1 MSDTRVTAA
10 DRGEGFSFHF
20 DDVEVRSYPGE
31 SVAGALM
38 AAGISV
44 LRHTG
49 KAKGGQMHILRKP
62 FELFASFPVTA
73 RCPGCTRLNLRNS
86 G

>member
-1 MSDTRVTAA
+1 MM
-10 DRGEGFSFHF
+10 F
-20 DDVEVRSYPGE
+20 DDTVRKISGCGHRHGRNATEVSSNAEWRCDHCGK
-31 SVAGALM
+31 L
-38 AAGISV
+38 
-44 LRHTG
+44 LG

>member
-1 MSDTRVTAA
+1 MM
-10 DRGEGFSFHF
+10 F
-20 DDVEVRSYPGE
+20 DDTVRKVSGCGQCHGHHATE
-31 SVAGALM
+31 GSRNAEWRCDHCGKL
-38 AAGISV
+38 
-44 LRHTG
+44 LG

>member
-1 MSDTRVTAA
+1 MM
-10 DRGEGFSFHF
+10 F
-20 DDVEVRSYPGE
+20 DDTVRKVSGC
-31 SVAGALM
+31 GQ
-38 AAGISV
+38 
-44 LRHTG
+44 RHGHHATDVSSNAERRCDHCGKLLG

-62 FELFASFPVTA
+62 FEPFASFPVTA